1 MNRKEPITADILFAI
16 INKFNNE
23 NVNDLRLCPMMLLA
37 YAGFLRYMNFLIL
50 GFVTRFV

>member
-23 NVNDLRLCPMMLLA
+23 NVNDLRLCSMMLLA
-37 YAGFLRYMNFLIL
+37 YAGFFPLYELLIL
-50 GFVTRFV
+50 GFVT